1 MRLINASSEMSPSR
15 AAGLHVV
22 GGTRRAFVAAGF
34 VVLSLVLASCGSSG
48 AASNG
53 VASKSPEAI
62 LSAVSTTVAGL
73 HSAHVSGGITQNSQR
88 VALDLSVVSGQ
99 GGTGSMSVN
108 GASFKIVTVGQEAY
122 INGSAAFWR
131 MAGSGSS
138 AAALLSGKWLKGP
151 ASGQLATL
159 ADLTNLGKLFN
170 DLLSSHG
177 PLVKGQITTV
187 RGVKVVPLTDRTKG
201 GTLYVATTG
210 KPYPIEIFKSGSQG
224 GQVTFD
230 RFNQPVS
237 LTPPAGAIAMA
248 QSQSQ

>member
-1 MRLINASSEMSPSR
+1 M
-15 AAGLHVV
+15 
-22 GGTRRAFVAAGF
+22 
-34 VVLSLVLASCGSSG
+34 VLSLALGSCGSSG
-48 AASNG
+48 PASNG
-53 VASKSPEAI
+53 IASKSPQAI

-73 HSAHVSGGITQNSQR
+73 HSAHVAGAITSNGQHI
-88 VALDLSVVSGQ
+88 ALDLSVVNGQ

-131 MAGSGSS
+131 MAGGGSS

-151 ASGQLATL
+151 TSGQLGTL
-159 ADLTNLGKLFN
+159 ADLTSIGKLFN

-187 RGVKVVPLTDRTKG
+187 RGMKVVPLTDRTKG

-210 KPYPIEIFKSGSQG
+210 KPYPIEIFKRGAQG

-237 LTPPAGAIAMA
+237 LTAPAGAISMSQL
-248 QSQSQ
+248 QSQ